1 MAIAIYARQ
10 SVEKENSIS
19 CDTQIEYCKSCLKP
33 DERKE
38 KIVTFVD
45 EGFSGANTNR
55 DDFQKMMRQ
64 IEQGKFSKIYVYK
77 LDRISR
83 SLSDFTGILD
93 TLDEYQTKFSSAT
106 EGFDTSTDFGRTIC
120 QILMVFAE
128 LERKNIVMRVTQAY
142 ESRSEKQF
150 YMGGRRP
157 YGFDLTET
165 EIDKVKTKML
175 TLKPEEA
182 EQVKYIFENYAVEG
196 VSLRRLMDNL
206 NANNIKPID
215 GTWSTAKLSAIIQN
229 PIYVQADN
237 LVYDYYNKN
246 NTNIISEP
254 TAFDGIHGAQLY
266 GKTKHK
272 TADMSDM
279 KLVVMKHEGFV
290 PSDVWLSCQKKIEK
304 IKQIGNALSNKTS
317 WLGGKIFCKSCGR
330 TMTVTK
336 GGVKSDGTQ
345 TRYFSCTGKS
355 HNRACKGVKKPL
367 YADSLEDMVYELIAE
382 KLAVLKQHRKKITT
396 DNTLKIN
403 DLKNQLSEI
412 KRQQNKIM
420 DMLLSDTANEETMEI
435 ANERAALLG
444 KKHRNIVEQIVTLEE
459 ADKELVN
466 VVVFS
471 KQWKKATFKE
481 QKNVCNVLIDKIY
494 MHEDGTAEVV
504 WNI

>member
-1 MAIAIYARQ
+1 MAIAIYVRQ

-19 CDTQIEYCKSCLKP
+19 CETQVEHCKEKLNPS
-33 DERKE
+33 ERKE
-38 KIVTFVD
+38 KIIIFKD
-45 EGFSGANTNR
+45 EGFTGANTNR
-55 DDFQKMMRQ
+55 DAFQKMMRMV
-64 IEQGKFSKIYVYK
+64 EQDRISKIVVYK

-83 SLSDFTGILD
+83 SIIDYSKMLKIFKKHSVSFACAEDNI
-93 TLDEYQTKFSSAT
+93 
-106 EGFDTSTDFGRTIC
+106 DTSNPMGEAMSKIVM
-120 QILMVFAE
+120 IFAE
-128 LERKNIVMRVTQAY
+128 MERDNTILRVTQAY
-142 ESRSEKQF
+142 EHRSAKQF

-157 YGFDLTET
+157 YGFDLQET
-165 EIDKVKTKML
+165 VIDNIKTKML
-175 TLKPEEA
+175 IIKPDEA

-246 NTNIISEP
+246 NANIVSEP
-254 TAFDGIHGAQLY
+254 MAFDGIHGAQLY

-272 TADMSDM
+272 TEDMSDM
-279 KLVVMKHEGFV
+279 KLVVMRHEGFV
-290 PSDVWLSCQKKIEK
+290 PSDVWLSCQKKIMK
-304 IKQIGNALSNKTS
+304 NKQIGNALSNKTS

-336 GGVKSDGTQ
+336 GAVKSDGTQ

-494 MHEDGTAEVV
+494 IHEDGTAEVV

>member
-182 EQVKYIFENYAVEG
+182 EQVKYIFEIYAVEG

-206 NANNIKPID
+206 NANDIKPLD
-215 GTWSTAKLSAIIQN
+215 GTWSTAKLSNIIQN
-229 PIYVQADN
+229 PIYVCSDN
-237 LVYDYYNKN
+237 AVYNYYNKHN
-246 NTNIISEP
+246 AKIVSEP
-254 TAFDGIHGAQLY
+254 EEFDGIHGAQLY

-304 IKQIGNALSNKTS
+304 NKQIGNALSNKTS
-317 WLGGKIFCKSCGR
+317 WLGGKIICKSCGR

-336 GGVKSDGTQ
+336 GAVKSDGTQ

-367 YADSLEDMVYELIAE
+367 YADCLEDMVYQLIAE
-382 KLAVLKQHRKKITT
+382 KLAVLKQHRKKIST
-396 DNTLKIN
+396 DNTNKIN
-403 DLKNQLSEI
+403 VLKNELATI
-412 KRQQNKIM
+412 KKQQDKLM
-420 DMLLSDTANEETMEI
+420 DMLLSDEVNSRTI
-435 ANERAALLG
+435 ALINSRADELG
-444 KKHRNIVEQIVTLEE
+444 DKHKNIVEQIAVLEE
-459 ADKELVN
+459 ADSEMVN
-466 VVVFS
+466 IVHFA
-471 KQWKKATFKE
+471 KKWKSAKFKE
-481 QKNVCNVLIDKIY
+481 CKAVCNVLIDKIY

>member
-1 MAIAIYARQ
+1 MAIAIYVRQ

-19 CDTQIEYCKSCLKP
+19 CETQVEHCKEKLNPS
-33 DERKE
+33 ERKE
-38 KIVTFVD
+38 KIIIFKD
-45 EGFSGANTNR
+45 EGFTGANTNR
-55 DDFQKMMRQ
+55 DAFQKMMRMV
-64 IEQGKFSKIYVYK
+64 EQDRISKIVVYK

-83 SLSDFTGILD
+83 SIIDYSKMLKIFKDHSVSFACAEDNI
-93 TLDEYQTKFSSAT
+93 
-106 EGFDTSTDFGRTIC
+106 DTSNPMGEAMSKIVM
-120 QILMVFAE
+120 IFAE
-128 LERKNIVMRVTQAY
+128 MERDNTILRVTQAY
-142 ESRSEKQF
+142 EHRSAKQF

-157 YGFDLTET
+157 YGFDLQET
-165 EIDKVKTKML
+165 IIDNIKTKML
-175 TLKPEEA
+175 IIKPDEA

-304 IKQIGNALSNKTS
+304 NKQIGNALSNKTS
-317 WLGGKIFCKSCGR
+317 WLGGKIICKSCGR

-336 GGVKSDGTQ
+336 GAVKSDGTQ

-367 YADSLEDMVYELIAE
+367 YADCLEDMVYQLIAE
-382 KLAVLKQHRKKITT
+382 KLAVLKQHRKKIST
-396 DNTLKIN
+396 DNTNKIN
-403 DLKNQLSEI
+403 VLKNELATI
-412 KRQQNKIM
+412 KKQQDKLM
-420 DMLLSDTANEETMEI
+420 DMLLSDEVNSRTI
-435 ANERAALLG
+435 ALINSRADELG
-444 KKHRNIVEQIVTLEE
+444 DKHKNIVEQIAVLEE
-459 ADKELVN
+459 ADSEMVN
-466 VVVFS
+466 IVHFA
-471 KQWKKATFKE
+471 KKWKSAKFKE
-481 QKNVCNVLIDKIY
+481 CKAVCNVLIDKIY